1 MRTSLIVGAVVI
13 GGVALVAIVFLLA
26 NPERANGLVK
36 VLEALGALKR
46 RDPPT
51 TVLVSNTP
59 PATGAPNVPV
69 RAPMAEAPAK
79 AALPPMN
86 AVQEAVTRTTAS
98 EATGKTAVP
107 PIVDTMKAVKEAAV
121 RTTMV

>member
-51 TVLVSNTP
+51 TVLVSNMP
-59 PATGAPNVPV
+59 PATGRPDAAVG
-69 RAPMAEAPAK
+69 APAK
-79 AALPPMN
+79 AA
-86 AVQEAVTRTTAS
+86 QEEAVARAAAS
-98 EATGKTAVP
+98 EATGKTAAP
-107 PIVDTMKAVKEAAV
+107 PIVGTMKAVQEAAV
-121 RTTMV
+121 RTTLV